1 MTSATSV
8 RIDGRCGTVAAVDA
22 ACFPTLA
29 LVAEVRLE
37 SGRLGCELAAGHD
50 GAHVALAATG
60 CGGHHWWW
68 LRWDGQ
74 LAEVIRIDPCDT
86 ELAHEPYGDCCI
98 LPDGHVGR
106 HSFDLAPLPP
116 VGSDQRE
123 RDHQMGF
130 GSAGNGLGRKP

>member
-22 ACFPTLA
+22 TCFPTLA
-29 LVAEVRLE
+29 LVADVCLE
-37 SGRLGCELAAGHD
+37 RGRLGCELAAGHD
-50 GAHVALAATG
+50 GAHAALAATG
-60 CGGHHWWW
+60 CGGDQWWW

-74 LAEVIRIDPCDT
+74 LEEVIQIDPCDA
-86 ELAHEPYGDCCI
+86 ELAQEPYGDCCI

-116 VGSDQRE
+116 VGPDQSE
-123 RDHQMGF
+123 MDHRMGF
-130 GSAGNGLGRKP
+130 GSEGNGPGRKP